1 MSAAATLDRA
11 AARAEEALVIVVLGV
26 MVLLPMIEIA
36 GRRGFGVGVPGSV
49 LIVQNLTLW
58 VALLGAVLAAR
69 RNQLLA
75 LSAAQFVP
83 ERLRPAA
90 RVGVAMLATG
100 VVAWIARAS
109 LDLLAAEREAGG
121 DLVPGVPRW
130 FVVAILPIG
139 ALAIAALLIRGASAG
154 WRGRLF
160 AAMGLALPFL
170 LERGVEPGEGAA
182 IAAILVLV
190 AAAAA
195 GMPLFAV
202 IGGSALLLFW
212 GQGSPVAA
220 VPAETHRMVT
230 FPGLP
235 AVPLFTLAGY
245 ILAAG
250 GASGRLLKVFSALFG
265 WLPGGTAIVT
275 TVLFAFFTSF
285 TGASGVTILALGGLL
300 LPVLL
305 ADNYPEGFAIGLL
318 TVSGSIG
325 LLFPPSLPVI
335 LYGVQSNQSIA
346 DLFRAGFLPGL
357 LLLGLV
363 SAWGVRQ
370 ARRGGGRPVPFEAR
384 RAAAALWEAKW
395 ELLLP
400 VLVLAGLFGG
410 FMTPVESAAMTAFY
424 AAIVQCFVHGDVAP
438 VRQLPRVMAD
448 CGSLVGGFL
457 IILCMALG
465 LTNFLIDAEVP
476 ARILDAMQG
485 SIRSPLVFLLI
496 LNVFLL
502 VVGALMDIYS
512 ALFVVVP
519 LILPLG
525 AAYGI
530 DPAHLGMI
538 FLANMELGYLT
549 PPMGENLFLSSY
561 RFNRPVFKVFRDTWP
576 FYVIL
581 AVGVL
586 LVTYVPKLSLVLLG
600 R

>member
-1 MSAAATLDRA
+1 MSDEAPAARA
-11 AARAEEALVIVVLGV
+11 VRRAEEALAILPLGV
-26 MVLLPMIEIA
+26 MVLLPMIEVV
-36 GRRGFGVGVPGSV
+36 GRRILGVGVPGSV

-58 VALLGAVLAAR
+58 VAFLGAVLAAR
-69 RNQLLA
+69 RDQLLA
-75 LSAAQFVP
+75 LSSTVLLP
-83 ERLRPAA
+83 ERFRAAA
-90 RVGVAMLATG
+90 RAVVAILATA

-109 LDLLAAEREAGG
+109 LDLVTAERQAGG
-121 DLVPGVPRW
+121 DLVPGVPR
-130 FVVAILPIG
+130 FLVVAIIPLG
-139 ALAIAALLIRGASAG
+139 SLAIAAHLIAGAAPT
-154 WRGRLF
+154 WRGRLL
-160 AAMGLALPFL
+160 AATGLVLPLL
-170 LERGVEPGEGAA
+170 LERWMSPGEGAA
-182 IAAILVLV
+182 TLGIALLC
-190 AAAAA
+190 AAAGA

-202 IGGSALLLFW
+202 IGGAALLLFW
-212 GQGSPVAA
+212 GQGSPVAS

-250 GASGRLLKVFSALFG
+250 GASGRLLDVFSSLFG

-305 ADNYPEGFAIGLL
+305 ADGYPEPFAIGLL

-346 DLFRAGFLPGL
+346 DLFRAGLLPGL
-357 LLLGLV
+357 LLLALV
-363 SAWGVRQ
+363 AAWGVRQ
-370 ARRGGGRPVPFEAR
+370 ALRGGGRRIPFDAR
-384 RAAAALWEAKW
+384 RAGAALWRAKW

-400 VLVLAGLFGG
+400 LLVLIGLFGG
-410 FMTPVESAAMTAFY
+410 FMTPVESAAMTALY
-424 AAIVQCFVHGDVAP
+424 AAVVQCFVYRDIAP
-438 VRQLPRVMAD
+438 VRQLPKVAAD
-448 CGSLVGGFL
+448 CASLVGGFL

-465 LTNFLIDAEVP
+465 LTNFLIDAEIP
-476 ARILDAMQG
+476 ARILATMQG
-485 SIRSPLVFLLI
+485 TIRSPLLFLLI
-496 LNVFLL
+496 LNLFLL

-561 RFNRPVFKVFRDTWP
+561 RFDRPVLKVFRDTWP

-581 AVGVL
+581 VVGVL
-586 LVTYVPKLSLVLLG
+586 LVTYVPALSLVLLG

>member
-1 MSAAATLDRA
+1 LSAGAAVDRA
-11 AARAEEALVIVVLGV
+11 ARRVEEALAILALGI
-26 MVLLPMIEIA
+26 MVLLPMLEIV
-36 GRRGFGVGVPGSV
+36 GRRLVGVGVPGSV

-58 VALLGAVLAAR
+58 VAFLGAVLAAR
-69 RNQLLA
+69 RGQLLA
-75 LSAAQFVP
+75 LSSALFLP
-83 ERLRPAA
+83 ERFRPAA
-90 RVGVAMLATG
+90 RAAVAILATA
-100 VVAWIARAS
+100 VVGWIARAS

-130 FVVAILPIG
+130 VVVAILPLG
-139 ALAIAALLIRGASAG
+139 SLAVAAHLIRGASAR
-154 WRGRLF
+154 WPGRLF
-160 AAMGLALPFL
+160 AAAGLLLPFL
-170 LERGVEPGEGAA
+170 LEQAASHGEGAA
-182 IAAILVLV
+182 TAGILVLI
-190 AAAAA
+190 AAAAC

-202 IGGSALLLFW
+202 IGGAALLLFW

-250 GASGRLLKVFSALFG
+250 GASGRLLKVFSSLFG

-305 ADNYPEGFAIGLL
+305 ADNYPEDFAIGLL

-370 ARRGGGRPVPFEAR
+370 ARRGGGRPVPFAAR

-400 VLVLAGLFGG
+400 LLVLAGLFGG
-410 FMTPVESAAMTAFY
+410 FMTPVESAAMTALY
-424 AAIVQCFVHGDVAP
+424 AAIVQCFVYRDVAP

-448 CGSLVGGFL
+448 CASLVGGFL

-476 ARILDAMQG
+476 ARILAAMQG
-485 SIRSPLVFLLI
+485 AIRSPLIFLLI
-496 LNVFLL
+496 LNLFLL
-502 VVGALMDIYS
+502 VVGAIMDIYS

-561 RFNRPVFKVFRDTWP
+561 RFGRPVFRVFRDTWP

-581 AVGVL
+581 MAGVL
-586 LVTYVPKLSLVLLG
+586 LITYVPALSLILLG

>member
-1 MSAAATLDRA
+1 MRAAAAVDRA
-11 AARAEEALVIVVLGV
+11 ARRAEEALAIVALGV
-26 MVLLPMIEIA
+26 MVLLPMIEVI
-36 GRRGFGVGVPGSV
+36 GRRLSGVGVPGSV
-49 LIVQNLTLW
+49 LVVQNLTLW

-69 RNQLLA
+69 RDQLLA
-75 LSAAQFVP
+75 LSSAVFLP
-83 ERLRPAA
+83 ERVRPAA
-90 RVGVAMLATG
+90 KIAVAFLATA

-109 LDLLAAEREAGG
+109 LDLLVAERQAGG
-121 DLVPGVPRW
+121 DLIPGVPRW
-130 FVVAILPIG
+130 LVVAILPLG
-139 ALAIAALLIRGASAG
+139 SLAVAAHLILRASDA
-154 WRGRLF
+154 WPGRLCAGF
-160 AAMGLALPFL
+160 GLLLPFVF
-170 LERGVEPGEGAA
+170 ERALTPGEGVALA
-182 IAAILVLV
+182 TILVLL

-305 ADNYPEGFAIGLL
+305 ADNYPEDFAIGLL

-363 SAWGVRQ
+363 AAWGVRQ
-370 ARRGGGRPVPFEAR
+370 ARRGGARPIPFEAR

-400 VLVLAGLFGG
+400 LLVLAGLFGG
-410 FMTPVESAAMTAFY
+410 FMTPVESAAMTALY
-424 AAIVQCFVHGDVAP
+424 AAIVECLVHRDVAP
-438 VRQLPRVMAD
+438 FGKLPAVMAD
-448 CGSLVGGFL
+448 CASLVGGFL

-485 SIRSPLVFLLI
+485 TIRSPLLFLLI
-496 LNVFLL
+496 LNFFLL

-530 DPAHLGMI
+530 HPAHLGMI

-561 RFNRPVFKVFRDTWP
+561 RFGRPVFRVFRDTWP

-581 AVGVL
+581 VIGVL
-586 LVTYVPKLSLVLLG
+586 LVTYVPALSLILLG
-600 R
+600 H

>member
-1 MSAAATLDRA
+1 MSAAARVDRVLHRTEA
-11 AARAEEALVIVVLGV
+11 ALAILPLGI
-26 MVLLPMIEIA
+26 MVLLPMIEVF
-36 GRRGFGVGVPGSV
+36 GRRLFGVGVPGSILV
-49 LIVQNLTLW
+49 VQNLTLW
-58 VALLGAVLAAR
+58 VAFLGAILAAR
-69 RNQLLA
+69 RDQLLA
-75 LSAAQFVP
+75 LSSALLLP
-83 ERLRPAA
+83 ERFQAVARTVVAA
-90 RVGVAMLATG
+90 LATA
-100 VVAWIARAS
+100 VVAWIAAAS
-109 LDLLAAEREAGG
+109 LDLVAAEKDAG
-121 DLVPGVPRW
+121 DLIPGVPRW
-130 FVVAILPIG
+130 LVVAIIPIG
-139 ALAIAALLIRGASAG
+139 SLAIAGHLIHRASPS
-154 WRGRLF
+154 WPGRLW
-160 AAMGLALPFL
+160 AASGLVLPFL
-170 LERGVEPGEGAA
+170 FERAVTPGEGAA
-182 IAAILVLV
+182 TMALVVLV
-190 AAAAA
+190 AAAAV
-195 GMPLFAV
+195 GMPLFTV
-202 IGGSALLLFW
+202 IGGAALLLFW
-212 GQGSPVAA
+212 GQGSPVAS

-235 AVPLFTLAGY
+235 AVPLFTFAGY

-250 GASGRLLKVFSALFG
+250 GASGRLLDVFSSLFG

-300 LPVLL
+300 LPVLI
-305 ADNYPEGFAIGLL
+305 ADNYPEDFAIGLL

-346 DLFRAGFLPGL
+346 DLFRAGLLPGL

-363 SAWGVRQ
+363 SAYGVRQ
-370 ARRGGGRPVPFEAR
+370 ARRGGGRKIPFEAR
-384 RAAAALWEAKW
+384 RAGAALWRAKW

-400 VLVLAGLFGG
+400 ILVLVGLFGG
-410 FMTPVESAAMTAFY
+410 FMTPVESAAMTALY
-424 AAIVQCFVHGDVAP
+424 AALVECFVHRDIDPLRRLPAVA
-438 VRQLPRVMAD
+438 AD
-448 CGSLVGGFL
+448 CASLVGGFL
-457 IILCMALG
+457 IILSMALG
-465 LTNFLIDAEVP
+465 LTNFLIDAEIP
-476 ARILDAMQG
+476 ARILETMQG
-485 SIRSPLVFLLI
+485 TITSPLVFLLI

-525 AAYGI
+525 TAYGI

-561 RFNRPVFKVFRDTWP
+561 RFDRPVLKVFRDTWP

-581 AVGVL
+581 VIGVL
-586 LVTYVPKLSLVLLG
+586 LVTYVPALSLVLLG

>member
-1 MSAAATLDRA
+1 LSGELRSTLVLR
-11 AARAEEALVIVVLGV
+11 RAEEVLAILPLGV
-26 MVLLPMIEIA
+26 MVVLPMIEVF
-36 GRRGFGVGVPGSV
+36 GRRLFGVGVPGSV
-49 LIVQNLTLW
+49 LVVQNLTLW
-58 VALLGAVLAAR
+58 VAFLGAILAAR
-69 RNQLLA
+69 RGQLLA
-75 LSAAQFVP
+75 LSSALLLP
-83 ERLRPAA
+83 ERWRPAA
-90 RVGVAMLATG
+90 RTGVAILATA
-100 VVAWIARAS
+100 VVGWIARAS
-109 LDLLAAEREAGG
+109 LDLVKAEQDAGG
-121 DLVPGVPRW
+121 DLIPGIPRW
-130 FVVAILPIG
+130 FIVAIIPIG
-139 ALAIAALLIRGASAG
+139 SLWIAAHLIRGASAS
-154 WRGRLF
+154 WPGRLW
-160 AAMGLALPFL
+160 AAAGLALPFL
-170 LERGVEPGEGAA
+170 LERAVTPGEGAA
-182 IAAILVLV
+182 TLLIVLLGG
-190 AAAAA
+190 AAAV

-202 IGGSALLLFW
+202 IGGAALLLFW
-212 GQGSPVAA
+212 GQGSPVAS

-250 GASGRLLKVFSALFG
+250 GASGRLLDVFSSLFG

-305 ADNYPEGFAIGLL
+305 ADGYPEDFAIGLL

-346 DLFRAGFLPGL
+346 DLFRAGLLPGL

-363 SAWGVRQ
+363 AAWGVRQ
-370 ARRGGGRPVPFEAR
+370 ARRGGGRRVPFEAR
-384 RAAAALWEAKW
+384 RAATALWRAKW

-400 VLVLAGLFGG
+400 ILVLVGLFGG
-410 FMTPVESAAMTAFY
+410 FMTPVESAAMTALY
-424 AAIVQCFVHGDVAP
+424 AAIVQCFVHRDIEP
-438 VRQLPRVMAD
+438 VRGLTRVAAD
-448 CGSLVGGFL
+448 CASLVGGFL

-465 LTNFLIDAEVP
+465 LTNFLIDAEIP
-476 ARILDAMQG
+476 ARILEAMQG
-485 SIRSPLVFLLI
+485 TITSPLVFLLI

-525 AAYGI
+525 NAYGI

-561 RFNRPVFKVFRDTWP
+561 RFNRPVLKVFRDTWP

-581 AVGVL
+581 VIGVL
-586 LVTYVPKLSLVLLG
+586 LVTYVPALSLTLLG